1 MLKNKK
7 LLIAAALATTALTG
21 CNNFENS
28 DNSVTINEPFADA
41 NYPAGPY
48 TASTGFGGDIS
59 VTLTATSFTGFDTD
73 GSYTVTSVDGT
84 ANHAIVCMQI
94 SPNSGSIIS
103 IFSGFSAD
111 TGSLNFGAT
120 TGITFCCG
128 ASLAGAPQFRT
139 IDFN

>member
-1 MLKNKK
+1 
-7 LLIAAALATTALTG
+7 
-21 CNNFENS
+21 
-28 DNSVTINEPFADA
+28 
-41 NYPAGPY
+41 
-48 TASTGFGGDIS
+48 
-59 VTLTATSFTGFDTD
+59 
-73 GSYTVTSVDGT
+73 
-84 ANHAIVCMQI
+84 MQI